1 MEAFL
6 VKYNSRTKAR
16 LTIEMLDIEIDPEQF
31 SDLAS
36 NFADVELYIE
46 SMGLNDSEKGDV
58 RNLTF
63 QGNQKA
69 MLRCFQYWRGHNSS
83 NATYKTLLK
92 IVAKLKKEEIVE
104 NLLQHMID
112 ENINGI
118 QQACI
123 N

>member
-6 VKYNSRTKAR
+6 VNYNRRTTAR
-16 LTIEMLDIEIDPEQF
+16 LTIEMLDIVIDPKQF

-46 SMGLNDSEKGDV
+46 SMGLNDAEKGDV
-58 RNLTF
+58 KNLIF

-69 MLRCFQYWRGHNSS
+69 MTRCFENWRGHNSS
-83 NATYKTLLK
+83 NATYKTLLE
-92 IVAKLKKEEIVE
+92 IVVKLKKEEIVE
-104 NLLQHMID
+104 NLLQYMID
-112 ENINGI
+112 KNINGI

>member
-1 MEAFL
+1 MFPILE
-6 VKYNSRTKAR
+6 R
-16 LTIEMLDIEIDPEQF
+16 P
-31 SDLAS
+31 
-36 NFADVELYIE
+36 
-46 SMGLNDSEKGDV
+46 
-58 RNLTF
+58 
-63 QGNQKA
+63 
-69 MLRCFQYWRGHNSS
+69 HNSS